1 MDLTFKTIKSD
12 KSAENTIAEES
23 EPQKA
28 LTEQKENKQTL
39 FSDQSEVQTAVK
51 TRKLQVDD
59 ESNVLSARQNN
70 NDEVDF
76 ESSLNPSLH
85 QLFQP
90 NWYSRPKTSS
100 VYKSSRRNQYQS
112 GNTLAS
118 TATKVESLSRN
129 ILSGRPDLRPSVDN
143 KDIFKQVAS
152 VTSSQDIPF
161 SLTSSQVNVS
171 SPRKVGQ
178 GLLKTKS
185 RQPKGV
191 ARIDEDS
198 ELGSKRSVAGRR
210 GTLKEIY
217 ESKKLQYR
225 PQMDKATPNPL
236 DTAETNR
243 IDVRERN
250 KRAQRAC
257 FSNETHEMQREKS
270 AHRMSRGFLQ
280 TTKIGAASKDR
291 SKAKFNGPLS
301 ERNNYMGMDD
311 ESTQQKKENQF
322 SPRQFKQQM
331 YEDMVTFENLLKS
344 QGDKNDQCR
353 NGLKIRH
360 HRADYQNIFSDEVE
374 DFEDDI
380 KQLEK

>member
-12 KSAENTIAEES
+12 KSAENTIAEAS
-23 EPQKA
+23 EQQKA

-100 VYKSSRRNQYQS
+100 VYKNSRRNQYQS

-185 RQPKGV
+185 R
-191 ARIDEDS
+191 
-198 ELGSKRSVAGRR
+198 
-210 GTLKEIY
+210 
-217 ESKKLQYR
+217 
-225 PQMDKATPNPL
+225 
-236 DTAETNR
+236 
-243 IDVRERN
+243 
-250 KRAQRAC
+250 
-257 FSNETHEMQREKS
+257 
-270 AHRMSRGFLQ
+270 
-280 TTKIGAASKDR
+280 
-291 SKAKFNGPLS
+291 
-301 ERNNYMGMDD
+301 
-311 ESTQQKKENQF
+311 
-322 SPRQFKQQM
+322 
-331 YEDMVTFENLLKS
+331 
-344 QGDKNDQCR
+344 
-353 NGLKIRH
+353 
-360 HRADYQNIFSDEVE
+360 
-374 DFEDDI
+374 
-380 KQLEK
+380 